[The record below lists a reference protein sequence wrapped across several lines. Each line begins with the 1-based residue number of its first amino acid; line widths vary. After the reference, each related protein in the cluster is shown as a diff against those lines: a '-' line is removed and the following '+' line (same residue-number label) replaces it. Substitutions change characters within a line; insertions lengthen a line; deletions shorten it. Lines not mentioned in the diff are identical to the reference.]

1 MLLNSFSILFIDLFI
16 FLLQHFL
23 SNAGDCSDEICM
35 FTSLT
40 IIWPDRGL
48 CGGQLAGGGAMATEH
63 RRIAFKLSMF
73 NLDKWLSTVVAP
85 ELNFI
90 IRVLK

>member
-48 CGGQLAGGGAMATEH
+48 CGGQLAGLLLLPSGRGGGDGD
-63 RRIAFKLSMF
+63 R
-73 NLDKWLSTVVAP
+73 AP
-85 ELNFI
+85 SNSF
-90 IRVLK
+90 

>member
-1 MLLNSFSILFIDLFI
+1 MRSACL
-16 FLLQHFL
+16 
-23 SNAGDCSDEICM
+23 
-35 FTSLT
+35 
-40 IIWPDRGL
+40 IWPDRGL
-48 CGGQLAGGGAMATEH
+48 CGGQLAGLLLLPSGRGGGAMATEH

>member
-1 MLLNSFSILFIDLFI
+1 MLLNSFSILFIDF
-16 FLLQHFL
+16 FTPAFFVKRRRLLGWDLHVYIL
-23 SNAGDCSDEICM
+23 DNN
-35 FTSLT
+35 
-40 IIWPDRGL
+40 
-48 CGGQLAGGGAMATEH
+48 LAWSRLVWRARRGGAMATEH

>member
-1 MLLNSFSILFIDLFI
+1 
-16 FLLQHFL
+16 
-23 SNAGDCSDEICM
+23 M

-48 CGGQLAGGGAMATEH
+48 CGGQLAGLLLLPSGGGGNGG
-63 RRIAFKLSMF
+63 IAFKLSMF